1 MTSKISFGTFFKKKR
16 IGVRLTLRQF
26 CQQNGFDAGNISK
39 LERDIFSAPQSEE
52 KLEEYAK
59 ALKLERG
66 SSDWIEF
73 FDLAAISNRN
83 LDLSK
88 IKNEDLIQKLP
99 VLFRTLD
106 NKELTEE
113 KLDQIIELIKRA

>member
-1 MTSKISFGTFFKKKR
+1 MKLTTGFGEFFKQKR
-16 IGVRLTLRQF
+16 MGVGFTLRQF

-39 LERDIFSAPQSEE
+39 LERGVFAAPQSEE

-59 ALKLERG
+59 ALKLKRG
-66 SSDWIEF
+66 SADWIEF
-73 FDLAAISNRN
+73 FDLAAVSNRN
-83 LDLSK
+83 LDLMK
-88 IKNEDLIQKLP
+88 IKNGDLIKRLP

-106 NKELTEE
+106 NKELTED

>member
-1 MTSKISFGTFFKKKR
+1 MKPKISFGEFFKQKR
-16 IGVRLTLRQF
+16 IGLGVTLRQF

-39 LERDIFSAPQSEE
+39 LERDVFAAPQSEE
-52 KLEEYAK
+52 KLEEYAN

-66 SSDWIEF
+66 SADWIEF
-73 FDLAAISNRN
+73 FDLAAVSSRN
-83 LDLSK
+83 LDLMK
-88 IKNEDLIQKLP
+88 IKNEDLIQRLP